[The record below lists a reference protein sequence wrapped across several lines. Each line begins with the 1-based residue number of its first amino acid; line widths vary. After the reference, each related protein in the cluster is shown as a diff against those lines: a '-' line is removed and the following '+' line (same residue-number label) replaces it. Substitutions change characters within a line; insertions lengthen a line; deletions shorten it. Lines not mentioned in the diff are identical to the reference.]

1 MDAHYTSDGALF
13 FTPAIHDTT
22 AHHTGIAD
30 PGIPDSG
37 DVAGIELRLLPP
49 YIRDNRTL
57 RLWPFPARAK
67 LYCLTL
73 VVSDA
78 ANQLTG
84 SVDLTGFPR
93 IGNGEYLPIHKTI
106 YYWEDGSTADAVRPP
121 NQLHAMC
128 SIIKSKESLREAGD
142 VLQTVKEDAEYQ
154 DLLGKLGELITDA
167 GQFANVAGLTLQLS
181 KVVGRYLGR
190 VDDRP
195 IGTVVRSFTRLRG
208 DWDRL
213 GVTPVKAGTPCV
225 DFHFELIVRDQ
236 YRQAITESG
245 ATLRPVENDG
255 ILKCLAMQPLL

>member
-1 MDAHYTSDGALF
+1 MDAHYLSNGYLA
-13 FTPAIHDTT
+13 FTPAIHNF
-22 AHHTGIAD
+22 APPGD
-30 PGIPDSG
+30 PGHIPDSG

-49 YIRDNRTL
+49 YIRNNRTL
-57 RLWPFPARAK
+57 RIWPFPARAQ

-93 IGNGEYLPIHKTI
+93 IGNGEYLPIHKTV
-106 YYWEDGSTADAVRPP
+106 YYWEDGADPQAVRPP

-128 SIIKSKESLREAGD
+128 SIIKSKEGLRETGD
-142 VLQTVKEDAEYQ
+142 ILQTVKEDEEYQ
-154 DLLGKLGELITDA
+154 DLLGRLGSLITDA

-213 GVTPVKAGTPCV
+213 GVTPINASTPCV

-236 YRQAITESG
+236 YRQAVAQQGSS
-245 ATLRPVENDG
+245 LRPVESDRIQN
-255 ILKCLAMQPLL
+255 CVAMQPL